1 MEFTNQQLIVQAREE
16 VDFWRERDE
25 FIPSQQTAIRLRLA
39 EIAMVALMT
48 PEPEPVADVVAWSS
62 PSEERTCDIRW
73 RRHDVK
79 PGPLYTAPP
88 APVVPEE
95 ATPGSIEILASIRP
109 PHGVAYQWDEK
120 QRHAAADAW
129 NACRAAMLQGDHR
142 DLSYPVDP
150 QIAAY
155 EKIMEQAIP
164 DGYALVPII
173 PTEEMIING
182 FEAELREEFRDPE
195 ALETYEKM
203 SGCELAAHRTKL
215 CWAAMIA
222 AAPQQERKI

>member
-1 MEFTNQQLIVQAREE
+1 MTKFTNKQLTDQAREE

-25 FIPSQQTAIRLRLA
+25 LIPSQQTAIRLRLA
-39 EIAMVALMT
+39 EIALAALMAPT
-48 PEPEPVADVVAWSS
+48 EPVYQY
-62 PSEERTCDIRW
+62 RIRNAYNGQVTEW
-73 RRHDVK
+73 QTIRRDQVDFVLK
-79 PGPLYTAPP
+79 AQPLNAEFQITAPP
-88 APVVPEE
+88 VPVVPEE

-109 PHGVAYQWDEK
+109 PHGVAYQWDEE
-120 QRHAAADAW
+120 QRHAAADSW
-129 NACRAAMLQGDHR
+129 NACRGAMLQGADGN
-142 DLSYPVDP
+142 SPV
-150 QIAAY
+150 IL
-155 EKIMEQAIP
+155 
-164 DGYALVPII
+164 DGYVLVPII

>member
-1 MEFTNQQLIVQAREE
+1 MTFTHSQLITQAREE

-25 FIPSQQTAIRLRLA
+25 LIPSQQTALRLRLA
-39 EIAMVALMT
+39 EIAMAALMT
-48 PEPEPVADVVAWSS
+48 PKQEPVADVVAWSS

-109 PHGVAYQWDEK
+109 PHGVAYQWDEE

-129 NACRAAMLQGDHR
+129 NACRGAMMQDAEPSQHDELPEWLQQAHKLAELHGCSIVVFRHGEEAQCADPTKVIISFTDEGLGHHLAASQQE
-142 DLSYPVDP
+142 DP
-150 QIAAY
+150 QI
-155 EKIMEQAIP
+155 K
-164 DGYALVPII
+164 
-173 PTEEMIING
+173 
-182 FEAELREEFRDPE
+182 
-195 ALETYEKM
+195 K
-203 SGCELAAHRTKL
+203 
-215 CWAAMIA
+215 
-222 AAPQQERKI
+222 

>member
-1 MEFTNQQLIVQAREE
+1 MIIFTNKQLIDQAREE
-16 VDFWRERDE
+16 VAFWRERDE
-25 FIPSQQTAIRLRLA
+25 LIPSQQTALRLRLA

-109 PHGVAYQWDEK
+109 SHGVAYQWDEE

-129 NACRAAMLQGDHR
+129 NACRGAMVQGAEPIQHDELPEWLQQTHKLAELYGCSFVVFRHGEEAQCADPTKVIISFTDEGLGHHLAASQQEE
-142 DLSYPVDP
+142 P
-150 QIAAY
+150 QI
-155 EKIMEQAIP
+155 K
-164 DGYALVPII
+164 
-173 PTEEMIING
+173 
-182 FEAELREEFRDPE
+182 
-195 ALETYEKM
+195 K
-203 SGCELAAHRTKL
+203 
-215 CWAAMIA
+215 
-222 AAPQQERKI
+222 

>member
-1 MEFTNQQLIVQAREE
+1 MTFTKEQLINQAREE

-25 FIPSQQTAIRLRLA
+25 LIPSQQTALRLRLA

-79 PGPLYTAPP
+79 PGPLYSAPP

-109 PHGVAYQWDEK
+109 PHGMAYQWDEE

-129 NACRAAMLQGDHR
+129 NACRGAMMQDAEPSQHDELPEWLQQAHKLAELHGCSFVVFRHGEEAQCADPTKVIISFTDEGLGHHLAASQQE
-142 DLSYPVDP
+142 DP
-150 QIAAY
+150 QI
-155 EKIMEQAIP
+155 K
-164 DGYALVPII
+164 
-173 PTEEMIING
+173 
-182 FEAELREEFRDPE
+182 
-195 ALETYEKM
+195 K
-203 SGCELAAHRTKL
+203 
-215 CWAAMIA
+215 
-222 AAPQQERKI
+222 

>member
-1 MEFTNQQLIVQAREE
+1 MTKFTNKQLTDQAREE

-25 FIPSQQTAIRLRLA
+25 LIPSQQTAIRLRLA
-39 EIAMVALMT
+39 EIAMAALMT

-88 APVVPEE
+88 ALVVPEE

-109 PHGVAYQWDEK
+109 PHGVAYQWDEE

-129 NACRAAMLQGDHR
+129 NACRGAMMQDAEPSQNDELPEWLQQAHKLAELHGCSFVVFRHGEEAQCADPTKVIISFTDEGLGHHLAASQQE
-142 DLSYPVDP
+142 DP
-150 QIAAY
+150 QI
-155 EKIMEQAIP
+155 K
-164 DGYALVPII
+164 
-173 PTEEMIING
+173 
-182 FEAELREEFRDPE
+182 
-195 ALETYEKM
+195 K
-203 SGCELAAHRTKL
+203 
-215 CWAAMIA
+215 
-222 AAPQQERKI
+222 

>member
-1 MEFTNQQLIVQAREE
+1 MEFTKEQLINQAREE
-16 VDFWRERDE
+16 VSFWRERDE
-25 FIPSQQTAIRLRLA
+25 LIPSQQTAIRLRLA
-39 EIAMVALMT
+39 EIAMVVLMT

-109 PHGVAYQWDEK
+109 PHGVAYQWDEE

-129 NACRAAMLQGDHR
+129 NACRGAMMQDAEPSQHDELPEWLQQAHKLAELHGCSFVVFRHGEEAQCADPTKVIISFTDEGLGHHLAASQQE
-142 DLSYPVDP
+142 DP
-150 QIAAY
+150 QI
-155 EKIMEQAIP
+155 K
-164 DGYALVPII
+164 
-173 PTEEMIING
+173 
-182 FEAELREEFRDPE
+182 
-195 ALETYEKM
+195 K
-203 SGCELAAHRTKL
+203 
-215 CWAAMIA
+215 
-222 AAPQQERKI
+222 